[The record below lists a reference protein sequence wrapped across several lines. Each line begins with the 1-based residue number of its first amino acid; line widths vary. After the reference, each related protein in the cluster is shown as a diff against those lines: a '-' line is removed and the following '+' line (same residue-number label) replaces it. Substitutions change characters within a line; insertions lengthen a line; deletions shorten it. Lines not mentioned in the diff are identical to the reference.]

1 MDPTENNNPS
11 TPFRDL
17 SNATNPGAN
26 AKTRKAELQ
35 KARRAAM
42 SEEKRNETNRK
53 RREARQRKKAQ
64 STEPELSTGDIATK
78 SFYCLYCTTFLIW

>member
-64 STEPELSTGDIATK
+64 STQPELSTGDIATK
-78 SFYCLYCTTFLIW
+78 SLYCLYCTTFLIW